1 MDGGLEATGFLSMNS
16 LLYTLQEV
24 CGEEEKECR

>member
-16 LLYTLQEV
+16 LLHTLQEA
-24 CGEEEKECR
+24 CGDEEKECR